1 MIVFRKLPNWKVP
14 VPAMS
19 RALEFDFITWQ
30 ITGVFARVS
39 RLWGGGPCQVDK
51 MNNSASTKR

>member
-1 MIVFRKLPNWKVP
+1 
-14 VPAMS
+14 MS